1 MPNSLLGGVYGVE
14 TSGSGKDQPRRCA
27 RNVRRSRQCW
37 GSRHRCS
44 GPSSPFSPSNFFTF
58 TVKLEPSGVPAHYY
72 PTGLYHEGVLIP
84 DVQRPRPLSASTHIC
99 VTSFSGNKYIGF
111 TATGK
116 ADQNGR
122 IGFG

>member
-1 MPNSLLGGVYGVE
+1 VLAIPASAL
-14 TSGSGKDQPRRCA
+14 
-27 RNVRRSRQCW
+27 
-37 GSRHRCS
+37 
-44 GPSSPFSPSNFFTF
+44 GPSSPFSPSNFLTF

-72 PTGLYHEGVLIP
+72 PTGLYHDGVLIP
-84 DVQRPRPLSASTHIC
+84 SCTTSPLSATTHIC